1 MNCDPSIHDVDVIL
15 LCASIVKRLGLE
27 ASTTLHINSLGSAES
42 MSHYRALLKVSPQDV
57 YQ

>member
-1 MNCDPSIHDVDVIL
+1 MNCDSSIHDVDVIL

-27 ASTTLHINSLGSAES
+27 ASTALHINSLGSAES
-42 MSHYRALLKVSPQDV
+42 MSHYRTLLKVSPQGV